1 MFYRLSCKITGYMTD
16 NKIIISDD
24 EAICQYGIQQL
35 LTMLVNLICTIIL
48 GVLYERLFESIL
60 IVALYIPLRSYA
72 GGFHAKTSYR
82 CFVYSLVMMFLL
94 LSVIKF
100 FKLGNTICFIICIM
114 SGIIIFLVS
123 PVPDKNKPLEKIEY
137 KVFKRR
143 SRQILAIEVLLF
155 VVSIL
160 TKWNTIAECVSL
172 SLGLVAVML
181 VMGRKNKGSG
191 FI

>member
-72 GGFHAKTSYR
+72 GGFHAKTSFR

>member
-1 MFYRLSCKITGYMTD
+1 
-16 NKIIISDD
+16 
-24 EAICQYGIQQL
+24 
-35 LTMLVNLICTIIL
+35 
-48 GVLYERLFESIL
+48 
-60 IVALYIPLRSYA
+60 
-72 GGFHAKTSYR
+72 
-82 CFVYSLVMMFLL
+82 
-94 LSVIKF
+94 
-100 FKLGNTICFIICIM
+100 M

>member
-1 MFYRLSCKITGYMTD
+1 MTD

-72 GGFHAKTSYR
+72 GGFHAKTSFR

>member
-1 MFYRLSCKITGYMTD
+1 MFYRLSCKIAGYMTD

-72 GGFHAKTSYR
+72 GGFHAKTSFR